1 MGKARVGENA
11 WLCVFFGPM
20 LAQTLIR
27 TLSDIWEQLF
37 VPMEPLITSFLY
49 LRAEFLDLEGGW
61 TRSPLAA

>member
-11 WLCVFFGPM
+11 WLCVSFGPM

-27 TLSDIWEQLF
+27 TLSDIWEKLF